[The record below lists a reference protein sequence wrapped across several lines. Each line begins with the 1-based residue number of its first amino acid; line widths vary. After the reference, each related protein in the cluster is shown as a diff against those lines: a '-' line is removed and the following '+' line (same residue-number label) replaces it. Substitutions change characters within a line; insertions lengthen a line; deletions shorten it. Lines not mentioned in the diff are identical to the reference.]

1 MITVASRDRDRIISG
16 SYKCG
21 EDCYSL
27 PNATM
32 TPITLIIALAVI
44 VVPLLLVIVLYNR
57 LVRLRQNVKESWSSI
72 DTELR
77 RRYDLIPNLVETV
90 KGYAAHERGTL
101 EAVITARNA
110 ALANN
115 GPPASQ
121 AQTENALTGTLRQLF
136 ALAENYPQLKANENF
151 NQLQAQLGETENRIS
166 QSRRFYNANVRELNT
181 AVEMFPS
188 SIIASLFNF
197 AHEDYF
203 EIEEA
208 ARQPVAVKF

>member
-1 MITVASRDRDRIISG
+1 
-16 SYKCG
+16 
-21 EDCYSL
+21 
-27 PNATM
+27 M
-32 TPITLIIALAVI
+32 TPTLIVAILVI
-44 VVPLLLVIVLYNR
+44 VVPLLLLIMLYNR
-57 LVRLRQNVKESWSSI
+57 LVRLRQQVRESWSSI

-101 EAVITARNA
+101 EAVINARNA

-121 AQTENALTGTLRQLF
+121 AQTENALGGALRQLF

-151 NQLQAQLGETENRIS
+151 NALQSQLGETENRIS
-166 QSRRFYNANVRELNT
+166 SSRRFYNANVREMNT
-181 AVEMFPS
+181 AVESFPS
-188 SIIASLFNF
+188 SIIAGLFGF
-197 AHEDYF
+197 QSEEYF